1 MIIFVREYYQNSSR
15 SILFICINNN
25 PLINHIMRKKI
36 LLFITL
42 AFTFAYGLATESPF
56 LRGDVDGNGQVTIA
70 DVSEVISVIL
80 EGHDNTYAD
89 INGDSQVNVVDLSDL
104 IDIILHGPDLRICT
118 YLLVS
123 MSNGN
128 ADEYLVDGSTKV
140 NVSKPNLVI
149 EADGQ
154 VITYLLSEV
163 KQLRYEDRIVSFDSK
178 SVKEYMLDDDSQT
191 LKTGKP

>member
-1 MIIFVREYYQNSSR
+1 
-15 SILFICINNN
+15 
-25 PLINHIMRKKI
+25 MRKK
-36 LLFITL
+36 LLLLITL
-42 AFTFAYGLATESPF
+42 AFTFAYGRATESPF

-80 EGHDNTYAD
+80 EGHDNMYAD
-89 INGDSQVNVVDLSDL
+89 INEDGQVNVVDLSDL

-123 MSNGN
+123 MTNGN
-128 ADEYLVDGSTKV
+128 ADEYLVDGNTKV

-149 EADGQ
+149 KADEQ

-163 KQLRYEDRIVSFDSK
+163 KQLRYEDRIVSFDSRLLE
-178 SVKEYMLDDDSQT
+178 EYLLDDDNQT

>member
-1 MIIFVREYYQNSSR
+1 
-15 SILFICINNN
+15 
-25 PLINHIMRKKI
+25 MRKK
-36 LLFITL
+36 LLLLITL

-80 EGHDNTYAD
+80 EGHDNMYAD
-89 INGDSQVNVVDLSDL
+89 INEDGQVNVVDLSDL

-123 MSNGN
+123 MTNGN
-128 ADEYLVDGSTKV
+128 ADEYLVDGNTKV

-149 EADGQ
+149 KADEQ

-163 KQLRYEDRIVSFDSK
+163 KQLRYEDRIVSFDSRLLE
-178 SVKEYMLDDDSQT
+178 EYLLDDDNQT